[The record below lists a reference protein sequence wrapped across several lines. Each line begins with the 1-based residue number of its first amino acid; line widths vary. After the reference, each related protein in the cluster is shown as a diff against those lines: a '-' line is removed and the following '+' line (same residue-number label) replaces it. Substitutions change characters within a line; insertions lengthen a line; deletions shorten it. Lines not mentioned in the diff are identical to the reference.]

1 MSVGDD
7 AIFKALAN
15 ATRRAIL
22 DRLSAGPATTGD
34 LVEATP
40 TLSRYAVMQHLRVLE
55 ESGLVTVRR
64 SGRHRFNHL
73 NATPVRQ
80 VYERWV
86 GTITGSSAAEML
98 ALQRHVERKP
108 MAEEAPRIVRVEN
121 ELRFAAAPER
131 VFSAMTTET
140 LQWFPHTYGE
150 DRVLGIVHDH
160 HAGGTIRE
168 DWGDGAGLIY
178 GIIQEWDPPR
188 KVTTRA
194 WLGLGVSL
202 DTSTTVEP
210 DGDGAV
216 LRVSKVAVGPLTDE
230 EAKGISTYGDLRQFE
245 QPLRQWIESGG

>member
-1 MSVGDD
+1 MSTGDD
-7 AIFKALAN
+7 AVFKALAN

-22 DRLSAGPATTGD
+22 DRLDSGPATTGD

-55 ESGLVTVRR
+55 ESGLISVRR
-64 SGRHRFNHL
+64 AGRHRFNHL
-73 NATPVRQ
+73 NATPLRQ

-86 GTITGSSAAEML
+86 GTIAGSSAAEML
-98 ALQRHVERKP
+98 ALRRHVERTQ
-108 MAEEAPRIVRVEN
+108 MVDETPRVVRVEN

-131 VFSAMTTET
+131 VFAAMTTES

-150 DRVLGIVHDH
+150 GRVLGIVHDQR
-160 HAGGTIRE
+160 AGGTISE
-168 DWGDGAGLIY
+168 DWGGGAGLIY
-178 GIIQEWDPPR
+178 GVIQEWDPPK

-210 DGDGAV
+210 DGDGAI
-216 LRVSKVAVGPLTDE
+216 LRVSKVAVGPLTDD
-230 EAKGISTYGDLRQFE
+230 EAKGITTYGDLRQFE
-245 QPLRQWIESGG
+245 QPLRDWVEGAD